1 MDNLPNQII
10 ALKKIVR
17 SLQIDHPGKKFT
29 LDGILI
35 GSIGEVYAE
44 YKYGLTPLKSGT
56 KTHDCQKGN
65 KLVQVKTTQR
75 KSIVIA
81 HKPKHLIVLKLEDN
95 GEFHEIYNGKGVR
108 VWDLIKNRKIP
119 KYGYYSIS
127 INQLSKIMLQVPL
140 KEKIKEVK

>member
-1 MDNLPNQII
+1 MSFE
-10 ALKKIVR
+10 LKILHSQVR
-17 SLQIDHPGKKFT
+17 FFGGSPKFT

-56 KTHDCQKGN
+56 KIHDSQKG
-65 KLVQVKTTQR
+65 KIFVQVKTTQR

-81 HKPKHLIVLKLEDN
+81 HKPKHLIVLKLKED
-95 GEFHEIYNGKGVR
+95 GEFQEIYNGKGNR
-108 VWDLIKNRKIP
+108 VWNLIKNRKVP

-127 INQLSKIMLQVPL
+127 TNQLSKAMRQVPL
-140 KEKIKEVK
+140 DEKIKEVI

>member
-1 MDNLPNQII
+1 M
-10 ALKKIVR
+10 VS

-44 YKYGLTPLKSGT
+44 YKYGLMPLKSGT
-56 KTHDCQKGN
+56 KIHDSQKGN
-65 KLVQVKTTQR
+65 IFVQVKTTQR

-81 HKPKHLIVLKLEDN
+81 HKPKHLIVLKLKED
-95 GEFHEIYNGKGVR
+95 GEFQEIYNGKGNR
-108 VWDLIKNRKIP
+108 VWNLIKNRKVP

-127 INQLSKIMLQVPL
+127 INQLSEVMRQVPL
-140 KEKIKEVK
+140 KEKIKEVI